1 MLSDEEVQLL
11 HDGEAMFE
19 MMQSRP
25 WKLFMEMIDRAME
38 GKVSGMLAGTDSFTS
53 YRELCAEHRA
63 LEEVKHLP
71 WELVDR
77 ANETRERL
85 DENDSHG

>member
-11 HDGEAMFE
+11 HDGEAMQR
-19 MMQSRP
+19 MMESSAWR
-25 WKLFMEMIDRAME
+25 LFVEMIDRVMD
-38 GKVSGMLAGTDSFTS
+38 GKVSGMTAGTDSFAE
-53 YRELCAEHRA
+53 YRELCAEYRA

-77 ANETRERL
+77 ANEVRERL
-85 DENDSHG
+85 DDNDGHG